1 MSQMSAIKDLKS
13 QDSAYMKI
21 VDRYAR
27 YIESPV
33 LRLKFL
39 NSVLKS
45 PQPDTIWMRLPFVGS
60 LPERAQLIIELLK
73 VLPSNNPVPL
83 ALRLTSLLYRLRI
96 VVYAA
101 CVVFAITA
109 ATGLVY
115 FASKAIGSFS
125 SETAAKSISQPEAV
139 DPTDPSKAVSAIS
152 AEAGLPLDKIF
163 LVEKNA
169 NFEEYSNGARILK
182 EFETTNAERKFY
194 RFDVEKLSGGAS
206 DFELA
211 SKPIGIIYHLTESD
225 LLPFSDQY
233 KASLIHSSQSL
244 MEYARG
250 HKLYNYIIDRFGR
263 IYRIVNDESV
273 ANHAGNSIWSDG
285 RNVYVNLNSS
295 FLGISFE
302 GKAEAGKGPDGIT
315 EAQIYAARAL
325 TAVLRSKYQINDA
338 NCTTHGLVSTN
349 PTSRLLGHHTDWVA
363 NFPFEAVGLTNKYE
377 VEMYAISR
385 FGFAYDQAYLSAGGG
400 KRWGG
405 LNRADAVLWES
416 AKKNGV
422 VIEQQRRNL
431 WDIFQ
436 QAYVRQHAIDQE
448 RLAGTE
454 EDKEVKSER

>member
-1 MSQMSAIKDLKS
+1 MGAMKDLKS

-39 NSVLKS
+39 NAVLKT
-45 PQPDTIWMRLPFVGS
+45 PQPDTLLMRLPFVGS
-60 LPERAQLIIELLK
+60 LPERAKLILELSK
-73 VLPSNNPVPL
+73 VLPPNNPVPL
-83 ALRLTSLLYRLRI
+83 ALRLTSLLYRLRL
-96 VVYAA
+96 VVYAVSVA
-101 CVVFAITA
+101 CVLAA

-115 FASKAIGSFS
+115 IASKAISTLS
-125 SETAAKSISQPEAV
+125 SETAAQSISQSEPGE
-139 DPTDPSKAVSAIS
+139 PGDPSKAVSAIS
-152 AEAGLPLDKIF
+152 REAELPLDKIF

-169 NFEEYSNGARILK
+169 SFEEYSNGARILK

-194 RFDVEKLSGGAS
+194 RFEVEKLGDGTGNY
-206 DFELA
+206 ELL

-233 KASLIHSSQSL
+233 KASLVHNSQSL
-244 MEYARG
+244 MEYARS

-263 IYRIVNDESV
+263 IYRIVNDDSV
-273 ANHAGNSIWSDG
+273 ANHAGNSVWSDG
-285 RNVYVNLNSS
+285 RNAYVNLNSS

-302 GKAEAGKGPDGIT
+302 GKSAAGKGPDGIT

-325 TAVLRSKYQINDA
+325 TAVLRSRYQISDA

-363 NFPFEAVGLTNKYE
+363 NFPFEAVGLSNKYE
-377 VEMYAISR
+377 TEMYAISR

-400 KRWGG
+400 KRWAG
-405 LNRADAVLWES
+405 LSRADAVLWES

-422 VIEQQRRNL
+422 VVEQQRRRL
-431 WDIFQ
+431 WDVFQ

-454 EDKEVKSER
+454 ANSE

>member
-1 MSQMSAIKDLKS
+1 MSAMKDLKS

-39 NSVLKS
+39 NAVLKT
-45 PQPDTIWMRLPFVGS
+45 PQPDTLLMRLPFVGS
-60 LPERAQLIIELLK
+60 LPERAKLILELSK
-73 VLPSNNPVPL
+73 VLPPNNPVPF
-83 ALRLTSLLYRLRI
+83 ALRLTSLLYRLRLM
-96 VVYAA
+96 VYAA
-101 CVVFAITA
+101 CVVGVFAA
-109 ATGLVY
+109 SVGMVY
-115 FASKAIGSFS
+115 VASKAISSFS
-125 SETAAKSISQPEAV
+125 SETPAKSLSQNDTGEPV
-139 DPTDPSKAVSAIS
+139 DPSKAVSAVS
-152 AEAGLPLDKIF
+152 AEGELPLDKIF

-169 NFEEYSNGARILK
+169 SFEEYSNGARILK

-194 RFDVEKLSGGAS
+194 RFEVDKLSGGAG
-206 DFELA
+206 DFDLQ

-225 LLPFSDQY
+225 LLPFSDKY
-233 KASLIHSSQSL
+233 KASLVHSSQSL
-244 MEYARG
+244 MEYARS

-285 RNVYVNLNSS
+285 RNAYINLNSS

-302 GKAEAGKGPDGIT
+302 GKSAAGKGPDGIT
-315 EAQIYAARAL
+315 EAQVYAARAL
-325 TAVLRSKYQINDA
+325 TAVLRSKYQITDA

-363 NFPFEAVGLTNKYE
+363 NFPFEAVGLSNKYE
-377 VEMYAISR
+377 TEMYAISR

-400 KRWGG
+400 KRWAG
-405 LNRADAVLWES
+405 LSRADAVLWES

-422 VIEQQRRNL
+422 VIEQQRRSL
-431 WDIFQ
+431 WEVFQ
-436 QAYVRQHAIDQE
+436 QAYAKQHAVDQE
-448 RLAGTE
+448 RLASTE
-454 EDKEVKSER
+454 ADSE

>member
-1 MSQMSAIKDLKS
+1 MSAMKDLKS

-39 NSVLKS
+39 NAVLKT
-45 PQPDTIWMRLPFVGS
+45 PKPDTRLMRLPFVGS
-60 LPERAQLIIELLK
+60 LPERAKLIIELSK
-73 VLPSNNPVPL
+73 VLPPNNPVPFT
-83 ALRLTSLLYRLRI
+83 LRLTSLLYRLRI

-101 CVVFAITA
+101 CVMLALTA
-109 ATGLVY
+109 ATGVVY
-115 FASKAIGSFS
+115 VATKAIGSFS
-125 SETAAKSISQPEAV
+125 SETAAQSISQTESGAPV
-139 DPTDPSKAVSAIS
+139 DPGKVVSAIS
-152 AEAGLPLDKIF
+152 AEAELPLDKIF
-163 LVEKNA
+163 LLDKNA
-169 NFEEYSNGARILK
+169 AFEEYSNGARILK

-194 RFDVEKLSGGAS
+194 RFDVEKLSNGAT
-206 DFELA
+206 DFDLM
-211 SKPIGIIYHLTESD
+211 SKPVGIIYHLTESD

-233 KASLIHSSQSL
+233 KASLIHNSQSL
-244 MEYARG
+244 MEYARA

-285 RNVYVNLNSS
+285 HNVYVNLNSS

-325 TAVLRSKYQINDA
+325 TAILRSKYQISDA

-363 NFPFEAVGLTNKYE
+363 NFPFEALGLSNKYE
-377 VEMYAISR
+377 TEMYAISR
-385 FGFAYDQAYLSAGGG
+385 YGFAYDQGYLSAGGG

-405 LNRADAVLWES
+405 LNRADAALWES
-416 AKKNGV
+416 AKKNGM

-436 QAYVRQHAIDQE
+436 QAYVRQHAIDLE

-454 EDKEVKSER
+454 EDKEVKSEQ